1 MSLLNKIHHINLLVC
16 DLEAAVERYRAAFGI
31 EEFLWGEL
39 AERGVRTARFRV
51 GESWVVLVQPTD
63 PDSVPGR
70 HLAEHGE
77 GLFLLSFG
85 VDALDSAREHLARA
99 APDLALGEQRRGLEG
114 WQVQDFDPGQ
124 FNSAQIQLAEDPAN
138 SD

>member
-1 MSLLNKIHHINLLVC
+1 MSVLNKIHHINLLVR
-16 DLEAAVERYRAAFGI
+16 DLEAAVERFGAAFGI
-31 EEFLWGEL
+31 EEFRWGEL
-39 AERGVRTARFRV
+39 AERGVRTARFRA

-114 WQVQDFDPGQ
+114 WQVQDLDPGQ

>member
-1 MSLLNKIHHINLLVC
+1 MSLLKKVHHINLLVR
-16 DLEAAVERYRAAFGI
+16 DLEAAVARYGAAFGI
-31 EEFLWGEL
+31 EEFHWGEL
-39 AERGVRTARFRV
+39 PERGVRTARFRA

-85 VDALDSAREHLARA
+85 VDGLNSARDHIARA
-99 APDLALGEQRRGLEG
+99 DPDAVPGEQRQGLEG
-114 WQVQDFDPGQ
+114 WQVLDLDPGQ
-124 FNSAQIQLAEDPAN
+124 FNGALLQLTADLFE
-138 SD
+138 